1 MVIPWF
7 QNTANVVSFV
17 IQLCLLLLLG
27 ATLGYTFL
35 KVSRRKPALI
45 LGFSLMGGVL
55 LTFILCLEFAFIA
68 TVLGLTLVSLFTFM
82 SNIGDLRKFL
92 ANPFKRQSVKEV
104 KTVQRITDKKS
115 LFQEVQNAVVGLSD
129 RKVGALITFEK
140 NTNLNDICKNGVA
153 VNAPFTKELID
164 TIFYPGTRLHDGAVV
179 IRGNMIL
186 AASVYYTPTS
196 RALTGKFGS
205 RHRAAVGISEVSDS
219 VTVVVSEETGRI
231 SLAYKAKIESTTYD
245 NFLDDLIDLMND
257 TD

>member
-1 MVIPWF
+1 MDIPWF
-7 QNTANVVSFV
+7 QSTANVVSFI

-55 LTFILCLEFAFIA
+55 LTFILYLTYAFIA
-68 TVLGLTLVSLFTFM
+68 AVLGLTLVSLFTFM

-92 ANPFKRQSVKEV
+92 ANPFKTQSVKEV

-140 NTNLNDICKNGVA
+140 NTNLSDICKNGVA

-164 TIFYPGTRLHDGAVV
+164 TIFYPGTRLHDGAVIV
-179 IRGNMIL
+179 KEGMI
-186 AASVYYTPTS
+186 ATASVFYTPTTKPF
-196 RALTGKFGS
+196 ATKYGS
-205 RHRAAVGISEVSDS
+205 RHRAALGISEISDA
-219 VTVVVSEETGRI
+219 VTVVVSEETGMVSI
-231 SLAYKAKIESTTYD
+231 AYEGSIEHVEADKLANTLANY
-245 NFLDDLIDLMND
+245 F
-257 TD
+257 

>member
-7 QNTANVVSFV
+7 ESAANVVSFI

-27 ATLGYTFL
+27 VTLGYTYL
-35 KVSRRKPALI
+35 KVSKRKPALI

-55 LTFILCLEFAFIA
+55 ISFILYLQYAFIA
-68 TVLGLTLVSLFTFM
+68 TLLGLTLVSLFTFM

-92 ANPFKRQSVKEV
+92 ANPFKTQSVKEV

-164 TIFYPGTRLHDGAVV
+164 TIFYPGTRLHDGAVIV
-179 IRGNMIL
+179 KEGMI
-186 AASVYYTPTS
+186 ATASVFYTPTTKPF
-196 RALTGKFGS
+196 ATKYGS
-205 RHRAAVGISEVSDS
+205 RHRAALGISEISDA
-219 VTVVVSEETGRI
+219 VTVVVSEETGMVSI
-231 SLAYKAKIESTTYD
+231 AYEGSIEHIEADKLANTLANY
-245 NFLDDLIDLMND
+245 F
-257 TD
+257 